1 MKILTRYMLRSLIPN
16 YFTGLAFF
24 TVILLV
30 NEVFRMVKYVVE
42 RNIPF
47 GRVSQL
53 FIFTV
58 PYVLALTIPMAVVIA
73 SILTFGRMSS
83 ESEVVAL
90 RGSGIS
96 LMRILWPNLFFGI
109 ILFGVAMLF
118 YDTVLPWGN
127 TRYTEMRSSIFIR
140 DPMADFEAGQ
150 VVRIGNQTLRY
161 EREDEG
167 TKLMH
172 NVYITSPDGGVVFAK
187 RGEFIEKRL
196 LKDKM
201 FISFRL
207 HDVTIDENDKK
218 EPEQLL
224 RTHAP
229 TVIQTFVE
237 PFQQVQEVARNARTM
252 SISELWA
259 KMQRDDGARIKLL
272 DEAKK
277 RLGVLQKDLT
287 GSRRRLEEIYNQDP
301 SIPRA
306 HREAL
311 QNTSAQAQVSKK
323 GAIVPDTQDRK
334 TAPGSV
340 GSPALPGEQANLER
354 RVSEL
359 GAQARNQEK
368 RVRELETS
376 KNYVLADDVYEFHKK
391 FAIPFA
397 CFVFTIV
404 GAPLGMFSRRSGR
417 GMGFGWAIIVLI
429 VYYVLLTLGQ
439 GWAVSNKLAP
449 ALSAWLPDIFLGII
463 GAFLVLKKLRE

>member
-30 NEVFRMVKYVVE
+30 NEVFRLVKYVVE
-42 RNIPF
+42 RNIPI

-53 FIFTV
+53 FVFTI

-90 RGSGIS
+90 RGSGIA
-96 LMRILWPNLFFGI
+96 LFRILWPNLFFGI

-118 YDTVLPWGN
+118 YDTILPWGN
-127 TRYTEMRSSIFIR
+127 RRYTEMRSAIFVR

-150 VVRIGNQTLRY
+150 VVRIGNQSLRY
-161 EREDEG
+161 EREDEE

-172 NVYITSPDGGVVFAK
+172 NVYVTSPDGSVVFAK
-187 RGEFIEKRL
+187 RGEFIEKQII
-196 LKDKM
+196 KDRM

-207 HDVTIDENDKK
+207 HDVTIDENDLKN
-218 EPEQLL
+218 PEQLI

-229 TVIQTFVE
+229 TVIQTFIE
-237 PFQQVQEVARNARTM
+237 SFQQVTEVARTAKTM

-259 KMQRDDGARIKLL
+259 KMKRDDGARIKLL
-272 DEAKK
+272 AEARR
-277 RLGVLQKDLT
+277 RLGGMQKDLADL
-287 GSRRRLEEIYNQDP
+287 RHRLEEIYNQDP
-301 SIPRA
+301 SVPRA
-306 HREAL
+306 HREAG
-311 QNTSAQAQVSKK
+311 QNGSGQASVSGQVAKTTALPPEPRERK
-323 GAIVPDTQDRK
+323 ERGA
-334 TAPGSV
+334 
-340 GSPALPGEQANLER
+340 PASPGEQERLEQ
-354 RVSEL
+354 RVREL

-368 RVRELETS
+368 RVKDLEVS
-376 KNYVLADDVYEFHKK
+376 KQYVLAEDVYEFHKK

-439 GWAVSNKLAP
+439 GWAVSNKFSP
-449 ALSAWLPDIFLGII
+449 AFSAWLPDIFLGII
-463 GAFLVLKKLRE
+463 GCFLVLKKLRE